1 VLAAQPQAGS
11 LQQPHEASQQLS
23 PQQSS
28 PQQSSAQPQL
38 DSQQQLFLANRRLR
52 KQPFLHL
59 QQLFEAQPHEA
70 SQQPSLQP
78 HEASQQLSA
87 PQQLS
92 LPQQSSPQQSSGQP
106 HEASQQP
113 SLPQQ
118 SSPQQS
124 SPQQSSAQ
132 PHEASQQL
140 FLPNRRLRKQP
151 FLHLQQLFEAQPH
164 EASQQLSPQQSSPQQ
179 SSPQQSSGQPHEASQ
194 QPSLPQQSSPQQS
207 SAQPQLLSQQDFFLN
222 RFKRQQPFLH
232 LQQSEAQPQEA
243 SQQSSPQQSSP
254 QQSSQQ
260 GSSQQPHDFSQQ
272 HDGSALSQPQPL
284 LSIRSSRP
292 APKLWL
298 ARQRLITSAP
308 MTFFIEPPLLCVGVN
323 SRDDLMRRRGSA
335 AALPGIACRGDRGAA
350 WGESRKSCS
359 GRELSNRRG
368 RRGTKAGGRDPFEPK
383 GRRLASRAN
392 PWLDSVTSGG
402 RRSN

>member
-1 VLAAQPQAGS
+1 LP
-11 LQQPHEASQQLS
+11 
-23 PQQSS
+23 
-28 PQQSSAQPQL
+28 
-38 DSQQQLFLANRRLR
+38 
-52 KQPFLHL
+52 
-59 QQLFEAQPHEA
+59 
-70 SQQPSLQP
+70 QQPS
-78 HEASQQLSA
+78 
-87 PQQLS
+87 
-92 LPQQSSPQQSSGQP
+92 
-106 HEASQQP
+106 
-113 SLPQQ
+113 
-118 SSPQQS
+118 
-124 SPQQSSAQ
+124 
-132 PHEASQQL
+132 
-140 FLPNRRLRKQP
+140 
-151 FLHLQQLFEAQPH
+151 
-164 EASQQLSPQQSSPQQ
+164 
-179 SSPQQSSGQPHEASQ
+179 
-194 QPSLPQQSSPQQS
+194 PQQSSPQQS
-207 SAQPQLLSQQDFFLN
+207 SAQPQLLSQQDDLHFLN

-232 LQQSEAQPQEA
+232 LQQLSAQPQEA